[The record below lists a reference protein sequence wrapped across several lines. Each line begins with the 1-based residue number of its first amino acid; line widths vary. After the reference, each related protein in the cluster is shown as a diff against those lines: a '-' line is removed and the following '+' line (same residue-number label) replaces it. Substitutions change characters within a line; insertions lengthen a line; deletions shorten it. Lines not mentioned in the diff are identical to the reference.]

1 MSLKPSPIQP
11 VPEETARVA
20 RAAFRKGNPLL
31 RLRDE
36 LGALFADADFA
47 DLFPRLGQ
55 PGLAPW
61 RLALVTLLQFREN
74 LPDRQAAEA
83 VRARIDWKY
92 LLGLELTDPGFDHSV
107 LCEFRSRLLTGSAE
121 ERLLGKLLE
130 ACQARGLLKA
140 RGRQRTDATHVLA
153 SIRVLNRLELLGETL
168 RAALN
173 EIAAVAPDWLRGVA
187 PRAWYERYA
196 RRVEDGRLPRAAAER
211 EAYARTV
218 GEDGFALLD
227 RLDEPAAPE
236 GLGRLPAVEVLRRV
250 WVRHCV
256 REDGAPPGGGAKLR
270 GKDDPPPEGE
280 PVESPYDLQAR
291 FRTRSG
297 TSWTG
302 YVVHLSETCE
312 DDTVHLITHTMTTT
326 ATVHEARC
334 TAAIHEA
341 LAGKGLVPGEHL
353 VDAAYVDAGLLVR
366 GREELGI
373 ELVGPPR
380 PNPSWQTK
388 IEGGHTIDRFEVD
401 WGKERVRCPQGK
413 LSSAWSRQI
422 DHAGMPYVSVMFRKA
437 DCAACSARPPCT
449 RAKHRARHLK
459 LQPRAE
465 HEALKAARARL
476 ATREG
481 RRCYARRAGIEG
493 TLSQGVRAFGLRRSR
508 YRGLAKTHLQH
519 VATAAA
525 INLERLAAW
534 FRAVPRAATRTSR
547 FAALATA

>member
-55 PGLAPW
+55 PGLPPW
-61 RLALVTLLQFREN
+61 RLALVTILQFREN

-107 LCEFRSRLLTGSAE
+107 LCEFRSRLRTGSAE

-366 GREELGI
+366 GREELDI

-437 DCAACSARPPCT
+437 DCAACSARPLCT

>member
-1 MSLKPSPIQP
+1 MSLKPDPIQP

-31 RLRDE
+31 KLRDE
-36 LGALFADADFA
+36 LGAIFADADFA

-55 PGLAPW
+55 PGLPPW

-107 LCEFRSRLLTGSAE
+107 LCEFRARLLAGSAE
-121 ERLLGKLLE
+121 ERLLHKLLD

-173 EIAAVAPDWLRGVA
+173 EIAAVAPDWLRAAA

-196 RRVEDGRLPRAAAER
+196 RRVEDGRLPRATAER
-211 EAYARTV
+211 EAYARAV

-227 RLDEPAAPE
+227 RLDRPETAAE
-236 GLGRLPAVEVLRRV
+236 LRGLPTVAILRQV
-250 WVRHCV
+250 WARHFV
-256 REDGAPPGGGAKLR
+256 REDGAAPGGGARLR
-270 GKDDPPPEGE
+270 AKEDPPPEEE
-280 PVESPYDLQAR
+280 PVESPYDTEAR

-297 TSWTG
+297 TSWVG
-302 YVVHLSETCE
+302 YIVHLSESCE
-312 DDTVHLITHTMTTT
+312 DDGAHLITHAMTTL

-334 TAAIHEA
+334 TAAIHRA
-341 LAGKGLVPGEHL
+341 LADKGLAPGEHL
-353 VDAAYVDAGLLVR
+353 VDAAYVDAELLVR
-366 GREELGI
+366 SREDHGI
-373 ELVGPPR
+373 DLVGPPR
-380 PNPSWQTK
+380 VNPTWQTK
-388 IEGGHTIDRFEVD
+388 AEGAYTIDRFEVD
-401 WGKERVRCPQGK
+401 WDKERVRCPQGK
-413 LSSAWSRQI
+413 LSSAWSRQV
-422 DHAGMPYVSVMFRKA
+422 DHTGTPYVSVTFRQA
-437 DCAACSARPPCT
+437 DCGACPARALCT
-449 RAKHRARHLK
+449 RAEHRARHLK

-465 HEALKAARARL
+465 YEALKAARGRL

-481 RRCYARRAGIEG
+481 RRRYARRAGIEG
-493 TLSQGVRAFGLRRSR
+493 ILSQGVRAFGLRRSR

-525 INLERLAAW
+525 VNLERLAAW
-534 FRAVPRAATRTSR
+534 FRAAPRAATRTSR
-547 FAALATA
+547 FAGLATA